1 MSETLGTG
9 ESFGENTLYNQ
20 LIDLRNQAKRL
31 GYNESVVLRGVAEI
45 GEAESIEV
53 FIGAMDV
60 AQPAEPLYLRIGE
73 NLSDPW
79 LSDWI
84 AVHQDGRIARHQRQN
99 GHFTLIQDP
108 DEREILSEVIR
119 EFVLSAE

>member
-73 NLSDPW
+73 NLSDPR